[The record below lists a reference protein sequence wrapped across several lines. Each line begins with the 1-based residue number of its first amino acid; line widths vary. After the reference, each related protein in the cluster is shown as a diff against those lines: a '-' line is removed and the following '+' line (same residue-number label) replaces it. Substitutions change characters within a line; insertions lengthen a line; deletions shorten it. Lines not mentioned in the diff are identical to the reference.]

1 MPPGRLLG
9 MNAICHRICTNNIY
23 IYVCAN
29 LAAGAHVDAWHI
41 YLCIH
46 SLQQNHRQKLS
57 DCMIVALA
65 LISVGVFV
73 INYIMPCGL
82 EWLEGT
88 SHRRLTTDD
97 DFSFLHF
104 LTQFFYSAPEQLEI
118 GFRTKKLHWGKHYF
132 MYERWALSKA
142 WTYFFFCT
150 FLLFHLERIHA
161 YAFNTEN
168 IVLNEVMWNEINM
181 TSKGY
186 FFLVVLI
193 RKCWIYDAVRHN
205 ETSEALKQVVRF
217 FFVLCPFIYNLFVF

>member
-1 MPPGRLLG
+1 MRAG
-9 MNAICHRICTNNIY
+9 M
-23 IYVCAN
+23 
-29 LAAGAHVDAWHI
+29 AGG
-41 YLCIH
+41 Y
-46 SLQQNHRQKLS
+46 
-57 DCMIVALA
+57 
-65 LISVGVFV
+65 FT
-73 INYIMPCGL
+73 P
-82 EWLEGT
+82 
-88 SHRRLTTDD
+88 TTDD
-97 DFSFLHF
+97 DFSILHF

-217 FFVLCPFIYNLFVF
+217 FLFSARSFTIYLCSRGLGIAGACRQANGNGRCWRWWWWQTHKGLWSSQLFCCILFVFHPLSVSELIIYIFVPILVGKHTKWPTARY